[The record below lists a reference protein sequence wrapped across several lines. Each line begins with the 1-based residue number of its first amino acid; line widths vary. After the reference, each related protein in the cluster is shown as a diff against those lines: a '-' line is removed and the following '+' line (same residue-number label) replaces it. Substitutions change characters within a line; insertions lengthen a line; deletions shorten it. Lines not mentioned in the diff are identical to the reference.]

1 MKKRFVGIDLGTTY
15 SVVAYIDDD
24 GNPVVVPNSEGDN
37 TTPSAIFFENDGS
50 VVVGKEAKKSSIR
63 FPMDYQAFVKRQM
76 GEVYEFVNNGNVY
89 TPESLSAIVLKKLK
103 QDAETF
109 MDAEIDGAV
118 VTVPAFF
125 GAEGRN
131 ATMAAMEIAGIKVLE
146 IINEPTSAAIAYGI
160 NKCSDNASMTIMVYD
175 LGGGT
180 FDISIMKFHNGNFE
194 VLATNGDRELG
205 GYDFDNAL
213 IKLVKEQARLEGL
226 DIDSDVN
233 ARQMLQNMVEDAKKS
248 LSNPNKKRTNIDLY
262 VNGKLFSAVITRE
275 QFENEIKPSI
285 EETINYMNEARENAN
300 IQYSNI
306 SKILLVGGSTR
317 IPLISKMIEEETGIK
332 PSMDIHPDEAVAIG
346 AAYRAISVVSSNSY
360 EKDKSI
366 SDKNDLHHATEPET
380 IIPNIPK
387 INFVDCTAHGL
398 GIVSYDYRADCEV
411 NSIIIE
417 KGTSIPVQQ
426 TRVFKTLEPYQSRV
440 DLKVTQGDDEEID
453 YVTVFKEETIQI
465 PSRSEI
471 YPLSVTISYDKSSMV
486 HIRLKDGVTNEDIAE
501 VIAECE
507 GALSKQ
513 DIKKAKSMVSML
525 DIGD

>member
-37 TTPSAIFFENDGS
+37 TTPSAIFFEKDGS
-50 VVVGKEAKKSSIR
+50 VIVGKEAKKSSVKY
-63 FPMDYQAFVKRQM
+63 PMDYQAFIKRQM
-76 GEVYEFVNNGNVY
+76 GEVYKFTNHGNTY

-103 QDAETF
+103 QDAEAF
-109 MDAEIDGAV
+109 MDAEIAGAV

-160 NKCSDNASMTIMVYD
+160 NKCSGNASMTIMVYD

-180 FDISIMKFHNGNFE
+180 FDISIMKFNNGNFE

-205 GYDFDNAL
+205 GYDFDNA
-213 IKLVKEQARLEGL
+213 IIEIVKEQAMAEGL

-248 LSNPNKKRTNIDLY
+248 LSNPNKKRTSIDLY
-262 VNGKLFSAVITRE
+262 INGVLFSATITRE
-275 QFENEIKPSI
+275 QFESEIKPSI

-300 IQYSNI
+300 ISYSNI

-346 AAYRAISVVSSNSY
+346 AAYRAISIASSESD
-360 EKDKSI
+360 EKKDCLHGENNVYHEDKSE
-366 SDKNDLHHATEPET
+366 TE
-380 IIPNIPK
+380 IPDIPK
-387 INFVDCTAHGL
+387 MNFIDCTAHGL
-398 GIVSYDYRADCEV
+398 GIIAFKDDYEI

-417 KGTSIPVQQ
+417 KGTRIPVQQ
-426 TRVFKTLEPYQSRV
+426 TRTFYTLEPYQSEV
-440 DLKVTQGDDEEID
+440 ILEVTQGDDEEVD
-453 YVTVFKEETIQI
+453 YVTVFKEEKIQI
-465 PSRSEI
+465 PSRQEI
-471 YPLSVTISYDKSSMV
+471 YPLLVTISYDKSSIV
-486 HIRLKDGVTNEDIAE
+486 HIRVKDGITNEDIAE

-513 DIKKAKSMVSML
+513 DIKKAKNMLSCL